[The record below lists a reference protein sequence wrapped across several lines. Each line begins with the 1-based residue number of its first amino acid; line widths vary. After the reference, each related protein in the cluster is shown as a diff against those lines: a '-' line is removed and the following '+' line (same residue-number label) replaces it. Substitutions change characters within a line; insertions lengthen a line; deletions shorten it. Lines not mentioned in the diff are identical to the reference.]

1 MQKGGGLAQ
10 RARGS
15 DWSGRGNHL
24 TPLGNQ
30 AGGDAGDLREF
41 ESNYPWFIIQNSIIY
56 SWARRRKQIHLSWTL
71 ASLLPWRPD
80 LDYKLG
86 CGDIWTWQLD
96 LGERHACVKD
106 GCKPL
111 LSRRISQL
119 ETARQPLSVSF
130 SGDWKG
136 ERGLGGLGKGSL
148 TPRCRNRAEPGTRG
162 QPPSRWVPAR
172 TLQIRRAPHF
182 EMLPGFEHLS
192 SASATGGMSFSLAH
206 SVILL
211 QRAGR
216 ERTSFPPFLKN
227 IRLCLFSFSPPFSFS
242 ISSPRTDQARHNK
255 YSRNSCYVE
264 YFSILFK

>member
-80 LDYKLG
+80 LDCKPG

-148 TPRCRNRAEPGTRG
+148 TPRCRSRAEPGTRG

-172 TLQIRRAPHF
+172 TLQIRRAP
-182 EMLPGFEHLS
+182 
-192 SASATGGMSFSLAH
+192 
-206 SVILL
+206 
-211 QRAGR
+211 
-216 ERTSFPPFLKN
+216 
-227 IRLCLFSFSPPFSFS
+227 
-242 ISSPRTDQARHNK
+242 
-255 YSRNSCYVE
+255 
-264 YFSILFK
+264 